1 MPIQLKPVTFEAL
14 DDLKRFLPAQG
25 TGDCNLS
32 VASLIAR
39 AQERETHYAIVN
51 DTLVIRWR
59 AAADEPFVW
68 LLPIGCDCCP
78 CVLEEMEF
86 WSEKKGEPLRLFGN
100 LTELVPA
107 VEKAL
112 PYRTLSMTTKTA
124 WWDYLYRRN
133 DIESL
138 LGRKLHGK
146 RNFAKRFW
154 TAYPHARFVS
164 ITKETLPLCR
174 EFLARW
180 YARFEEMS
188 DSMKDEARAIAMA
201 FDHFEAL
208 ALQGGLLMVGEK
220 VCGFSYGARLTE
232 TMFAVH
238 IEKADRDIVGAYP
251 ALASEMARSL
261 PDEIEWLN
269 REEDL
274 GIEGLRK
281 AKQDWSPA
289 AMFEKGYVT
298 LEPSK
303 RA

>member
-1 MPIQLKPVTFEAL
+1 MPIQLNPVTFEAL
-14 DDLKRFLPAQG
+14 EDLKRFLPAKG

-32 VASLIAR
+32 VASLVAR
-39 AQERETHYAIVN
+39 AQERETQYAIVK

-59 AAADEPFVW
+59 AAAGEPFVW

-78 CVLEEMEF
+78 CVLEEMES

-124 WWDYLYRRN
+124 WWDYLYKRD
-133 DIESL
+133 DIETL
-138 LGRKLHGK
+138 RGRKLHGK
-146 RNFAKRFW
+146 RNFSKRFW
-154 TAYPHARFVS
+154 TAYPHARFVP
-164 ITKETLPLCR
+164 ITSETIPLCR

-180 YARFEEMS
+180 YARFDVMS
-188 DSMKDEARAIAMA
+188 ESMKDEARAIEMA
-201 FDHFEAL
+201 FDHFDTMG
-208 ALQGGLLMVGEK
+208 LQGGLLMVGDR
-220 VCGFSYGARLTE
+220 VCGFSYGAPLTE

-238 IEKADRDIVGAYP
+238 IEKADREVVGAYP
-251 ALASEMARSL
+251 ALASELARSL

-274 GIEGLRK
+274 GIDGLRK